1 MHQIGQVLMLEEPRV
16 GKDLDWRGHRG
27 DGERVV
33 SLRQILKD
41 KIWMTDGQHVEEE
54 EKGNFRVM
62 LSPGTSEER

>member
-1 MHQIGQVLMLEEPRV
+1 MLEELRV
-16 GKDLDWRGHRG
+16 GKDLDWRGYRG

-41 KIWMTDGQHVEEE
+41 KIWMIDGQYVEEE

-62 LSPGTSEER
+62 FLLGILEER